1 MSCTRSWIGC
11 RSFFSSRRRHTRC
24 GRDWSSDV
32 CSSDL
37 WSPSVATPF
46 SRWPDTGNIDAVVLR
61 SIEQGCNGNV
71 QTLGGLQP
79 RRLPAFLQNIPVVAY
94 PRSFVDVVE
103 SSRIPFLEELQLFQR
118 GIVIS
123 EIRLSEEK
131 ASGSIRAADLVQQAL
146 AGRPRFAAVA
156 APARPLKRR
165 VVSPTKRELT

>member
-1 MSCTRSWIGC
+1 
-11 RSFFSSRRRHTRC
+11 
-24 GRDWSSDV
+24 
-32 CSSDL
+32 
-37 WSPSVATPF
+37 
-46 SRWPDTGNIDAVVLR
+46 TGNIDAVVLR
-61 SIEQGCNGNV
+61 SSEQGCNGNV

-131 ASGSIRAADLVQQAL
+131 ASGSIRAADLVQQGHGADGAEYAPWL
-146 AGRPRFAAVA
+146 MPRSLSRRPGG
-156 APARPLKRR
+156 
-165 VVSPTKRELT
+165 VVSGNSVILAARNRNLWKQKKQSERSLIGCPTIAAWMMFSITATLSNR

>member
-1 MSCTRSWIGC
+1 Y
-11 RSFFSSRRRHTRC
+11 HT
-24 GRDWSSDV
+24 GR
-32 CSSDL
+32 

-131 ASGSIRAADLVQQAL
+131 ASGSIRAADLVQQRHGADG
-146 AGRPRFAAVA
+146 AQDAPRLM
-156 APARPLKRR
+156 PRPLEGQTCVWSRDRR
-165 VVSPTKRELT
+165 RIQRKDRGACGVT